1 MSLHVVVGAGPVGS
15 AIACLLADRGDQVRL
30 VTRTGSGP
38 EHPGID
44 RLRVDATD
52 AEALARQASGAS
64 VLYHCAQPAYHR
76 WASEFPPLSAAISRA
91 AEMTGAALVSAGNL
105 YGYGPVAGPITENC
119 PVRPS
124 SAKGRVRAAL
134 WAAQLAAHTA
144 GRVRTAEVRG
154 SDYLGSGAQTIFT
167 IMVLPAVLKGRRA
180 LAPADLD
187 APHSWTYTGDMARTM
202 IAVGADESAWGRVWH
217 APTPPP
223 VPVRTLAAR
232 AAKLAGAAPARIGR
246 MPTPLLRLAG
256 LFSSG
261 AREIPEIRYQ
271 FDRPFVLDSTA
282 AQRAFNLAPASTD
295 QALGETIRAMKATL
309 LHDVGARQNVGLCA
323 GGAGFCQCPG
333 RLAACEHSTSG
344 EITTWTWGHGT
355 GRRASTGECH
365 DPTSER
371 HHDPFHNRRRG
382 TRPLLCA

>member
-15 AIACLLADRGDQVRL
+15 AIACLLADKGDRVRL

-52 AEALARQASGAS
+52 AEGLARQATGAS

-76 WASEFPPLSAAISRA
+76 WASEFPPLSAAILQA
-91 AEMTGAALVSAGNL
+91 AEMTGAALISAGNL
-105 YGYGPVAGPITENC
+105 YGYGLVAGPITENC

-134 WAAQLAAHTA
+134 WAAQLAAHAA

-154 SDYLGSGAQTIFT
+154 SDYLGPGAQTIFT

-180 LAPADLD
+180 LAPVDPD

-202 IAVGADESAWGRVWH
+202 IAVGANESAWGRVWH

-232 AAKLAGAAPARIGR
+232 AAKLADVAPARIGR

-271 FDRPFVLDSTA
+271 FDNPFVLDSTA
-282 AQRAFNLAPASTD
+282 AQKAFDLAPASTD
-295 QALGETIRAMKATL
+295 QVLGETIRAMKAT
-309 LHDVGARQNVGLCA
+309 A
-323 GGAGFCQCPG
+323 
-333 RLAACEHSTSG
+333 
-344 EITTWTWGHGT
+344 
-355 GRRASTGECH
+355 
-365 DPTSER
+365 
-371 HHDPFHNRRRG
+371 
-382 TRPLLCA
+382 